1 MQKCCLKIFIT
12 SYIIICQA
20 RRACQRQ
27 RSILLEFDTRGE
39 VEDFQR
45 LVRTVLSE
53 NLHILSEI
61 VTFCQYLSLFLSH
74 VVFIVSSGE
83 GWAPWFETW
92 PTGLA
97 WSLLPAG
104 FFFSCSFFG
113 SSLLL
118 PSAAGISLPIQPDGR
133 WLDVKPLTKCDAS
146 RGRRLCQSW
155 VSIIY
160 IHNRSGMVG
169 CCLW

>member
-1 MQKCCLKIFIT
+1 MFKIFGLVFHQVGQLYGKIP
-12 SYIIICQA
+12 SSNHLLLPSHPAAHDFPAGLNKKNAQMLLEHFSHHRYIFSGQA

-83 GWAPWFETW
+83 G
-92 PTGLA
+92 
-97 WSLLPAG
+97 
-104 FFFSCSFFG
+104 
-113 SSLLL
+113 
-118 PSAAGISLPIQPDGR
+118 
-133 WLDVKPLTKCDAS
+133 
-146 RGRRLCQSW
+146 
-155 VSIIY
+155 
-160 IHNRSGMVG
+160 
-169 CCLW
+169 